1 MKKVFLYSVFTAS
14 AVFTWNANAA
24 NDCTA
29 AEIADGNCWD
39 CGKTENDSCTAR
51 LSGTTLS
58 IVGTGEMKDYGWSSN
73 KAPWDDK
80 RLSVTKVEIGDGIKS
95 IGAYTLDEMRNVT
108 GDLVIPNSVMSIGA
122 NNITGMSSLTGLTVP
137 EGLNLSWT
145 RYQNLNSLT
154 SLTISP
160 EQMLYNESTSI
171 NAFEA
176 SICNFF
182 YSAERCAEAA
192 AYFEANPDARTYEFT
207 EEKSILS
214 RLPAN
219 LTINCRGSAEDCQHA
234 LEYANGT
241 PTLNLL
247 PYTKT
252 NPDGSTTT
260 YNPDGSTTINNS
272 DGSTT
277 INNSD
282 GSTTSYQADGSTIS
296 HRADGSTT
304 IYNASDGTTA
314 IYDANGKLIGL
325 KGKRI
330 YSVNEASEIAGKK
343 NKVMIR
349 YK

>member
-171 NAFEA
+171 SGMIQA

-182 YSAERCAEAA
+182 FSAERCAEAA
-192 AYFEANPDARTYEFT
+192 AYFEANPDAGTYEFT

-252 NPDGSTTT
+252 NP
-260 YNPDGSTTINNS
+260 
-272 DGSTT
+272 
-277 INNSD
+277 D